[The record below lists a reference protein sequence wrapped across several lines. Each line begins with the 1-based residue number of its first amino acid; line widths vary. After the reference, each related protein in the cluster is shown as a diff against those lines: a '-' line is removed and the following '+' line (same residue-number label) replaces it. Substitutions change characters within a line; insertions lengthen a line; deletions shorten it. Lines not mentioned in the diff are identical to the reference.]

1 MPKSKS
7 KRRKTGG
14 FIARQRDARIVRT
27 GKAADKDAYV
37 RAWRRVEAERAK
49 MVRFAGLMEMRLSFV
64 DDEELGTAF
73 IRAQLSLRRL
83 AEDAARFSQE
93 DWKAVASSLML
104 GAKVYRHFKEAGF
117 ELDDGVIRELRHG
130 AWILA
135 CTGRL
140 INEGRAKDIPSANI
154 EVIHEALDLAQAL
167 LKDARLLD
175 QEALA
180 RIVIGNFKVV
190 PDDDLRFLLGDRVDQ
205 IFEWE
210 REKEKEK
217 KDGQ

>member
-1 MPKSKS
+1 MPRSKS
-7 KRRKTGG
+7 KRKKTGG
-14 FIARQRDARIVRT
+14 FIARQRDAKIVRT

-140 INEGRAKDIPSANI
+140 INEGRAKDIPSANV
-154 EVIHEALDLAQAL
+154 EVIHEALDLSQAL
-167 LKDARLLD
+167 LKDARMLD

-190 PDDDLRFLLGDRVDQ
+190 PDEDLRFLLGEHVEQ
-205 IFEWE
+205 IFQWEKEQLEE
-210 REKEKEK
+210 REK
-217 KDGQ
+217 

>member
-140 INEGRAKDIPSANI
+140 INEGRAKDIPSANV
-154 EVIHEALDLAQAL
+154 EVIHETLDLAQAL

-190 PDDDLRFLLGDRVDQ
+190 PDEDLRYLLGDHVEQ

-210 REKEKEK
+210 KQQLEERSK
-217 KDGQ
+217 

>member
-1 MPKSKS
+1 MPRSKS
-7 KRRKTGG
+7 KRKKTGG
-14 FIARQRDARIVRT
+14 FIARQRDAKIVRT

-37 RAWRRVEAERAK
+37 RAWKRLEEERKK
-49 MVRFAGLMEMRLSFV
+49 MLHVAGLMELRMTFV
-64 DDEELGTAF
+64 DDEELGNAF

-83 AEDAARFSQE
+83 AEDASRFSQE

-117 ELDDGVIRELRHG
+117 EIDDGVIRDLRHG

-140 INEGRAKDIPSANI
+140 VNEGKGIPAANI

-190 PDDDLRFLLGDRVDQ
+190 PDEDLRFLLGDRVDQ

-217 KDGQ
+217 KDG

>member
-7 KRRKTGG
+7 KRKKTGG

-27 GKAADKDAYV
+27 GKAANKDAYV
-37 RAWRRVEAERAK
+37 RAWRRIEAERARMMK
-49 MVRFAGLMEMRLSFV
+49 GAAMTELRLAFV

-73 IRAQLSLRRL
+73 IRAELAVKKLR
-83 AEDAARFSQE
+83 EDPKDFSVE
-93 DWKAVASSLML
+93 DFKTIGSSIML
-104 GAKVYRHFKEAGF
+104 GIKVFRHFTEAGF
-117 ELDDGVIRELRHG
+117 SIAPEILGNLRHG

-135 CTGRL
+135 CTGQFFERG
-140 INEGRAKDIPSANI
+140 ESIPPANVD
-154 EVIHEALDLAQAL
+154 VIHESLDVALAL

-180 RIVIGNFKVV
+180 RILMGNFRVI
-190 PDDDLRFLLGDRVDQ
+190 PEGDLKYVLGEHFDQ
-205 IFEWE
+205 VMAWE
-210 REKEKEK
+210 QKKEK

>member
-7 KRRKTGG
+7 KRKKTGG

-27 GKAADKDAYV
+27 GKAANKDAYV
-37 RAWRRVEAERAK
+37 RAWRRIEAERARMMK
-49 MVRFAGLMEMRLSFV
+49 GAAMTELRLAFV

-73 IRAQLSLRRL
+73 IRAELAVKKLR
-83 AEDAARFSQE
+83 EDPKNFSVE
-93 DWKAVASSLML
+93 DFKTIGSSIML
-104 GAKVYRHFKEAGF
+104 GAKVFRHFTEAGF
-117 ELDDGVIRELRHG
+117 SIDAGILKELRHA

-140 INEGRAKDIPSANI
+140 INEGRGKEVPAANVEI
-154 EVIHEALDLAQAL
+154 IHAAVDLSQAL

-180 RIVIGNFKVV
+180 RIVIGNYRVV
-190 PDDDLRFLLGDRVDQ
+190 PDEDLRFLLGEHVDQ
-205 IFEWE
+205 IFLWE
-210 REKEKEK
+210 KEQLEAREK
-217 KDGQ
+217 

>member
-1 MPKSKS
+1 MPRSKS
-7 KRRKTGG
+7 KRKKTGG
-14 FIARQRDARIVRT
+14 FIARQRDAKIVRT

-140 INEGRAKDIPSANI
+140 INEGRAKDIPSANV

-190 PDDDLRFLLGDRVDQ
+190 PDEDLRFLLGEHVEQ
-205 IFEWE
+205 IFQWEKEQLEE
-210 REKEKEK
+210 REK
-217 KDGQ
+217 

>member
-14 FIARQRDARIVRT
+14 FIARQRDAKIVRT
-27 GKAADKDAYV
+27 GKAANKDAYV
-37 RAWRRVEAERAK
+37 RAWRRIEAERARMMK
-49 MVRFAGLMEMRLSFV
+49 GAAMTELRLAFV

-73 IRAQLSLRRL
+73 IRAELAVKKLREEPENFSV
-83 AEDAARFSQE
+83 EDF
-93 DWKAVASSLML
+93 KTIGSSIML
-104 GAKVYRHFKEAGF
+104 GAKVFRHFTEAGF
-117 ELDDGVIRELRHG
+117 SIDAGILKELRHA

-140 INEGRAKDIPSANI
+140 INEGRGKEVPAANVEI
-154 EVIHEALDLAQAL
+154 IHAAVDLSQAL

-180 RIVIGNFKVV
+180 RIVIGNYRVV
-190 PDDDLRFLLGDRVDQ
+190 PDEDLRFLLGEHVDQ
-205 IFEWE
+205 IFLWE
-210 REKEKEK
+210 KEQLEAREK
-217 KDGQ
+217 

>member
-7 KRRKTGG
+7 KRKKTGG
-14 FIARQRDARIVRT
+14 FIARQRDAKIVRT
-27 GKAADKDAYV
+27 GKAANKDAYV
-37 RAWRRVEAERAK
+37 RAWRRIEAERARMMK
-49 MVRFAGLMEMRLSFV
+49 GAAMTELRLAFV

-190 PDDDLRFLLGDRVDQ
+190 PDEDLRYLLGDHVEQ

-210 REKEKEK
+210 KQQLEERSK
-217 KDGQ
+217 

>member
-37 RAWRRVEAERAK
+37 RAWRRLDEERKK
-49 MVRFAGLMEMRLSFV
+49 MLRTAGLMELRMTFV
-64 DDEELGTAF
+64 DDEELQSAF
-73 IRAQLSLRRL
+73 FRAQYALRRL
-83 AEDAARFSQE
+83 AEGAEHFTQD
-93 DWKAVASSLML
+93 DWKTVASSLML
-104 GAKVYRHFKEAGF
+104 GAKVFRHFKEAGYA
-117 ELDDGVIRELRHG
+117 LDDGILKELRHS

-140 INEGRAKDIPSANI
+140 INEGRGKEVPAANI
-154 EVIHEALDLAQAL
+154 EIIHEALDLSQAL
-167 LKDARLLD
+167 LKDARMLD

-190 PDDDLRFLLGDRVDQ
+190 PDEDLRFLLGEHVKQ
-205 IFEWE
+205 IFQWEKEQLEE
-210 REKEKEK
+210 REK
-217 KDGQ
+217 

>member
-1 MPKSKS
+1 MPRSKS
-7 KRRKTGG
+7 KRKKTGG
-14 FIARQRDARIVRT
+14 FIARQRDAKTVRT

-37 RAWRRVEAERAK
+37 RAWKRLEEERKK
-49 MVRFAGLMEMRLSFV
+49 MLHVAGLMELRMTFV
-64 DDEELGTAF
+64 DDEELGNAF

-83 AEDAARFSQE
+83 AEDASRFSQE

-117 ELDDGVIRELRHG
+117 EIDDGVIRDLRHG

-140 INEGRAKDIPSANI
+140 VNEGKGIPAANI

-190 PDDDLRFLLGDRVDQ
+190 PDEDLRYLLGDHVEQ

-210 REKEKEK
+210 KQQLEERSK
-217 KDGQ
+217 

>member
-1 MPKSKS
+1 MPRSKS
-7 KRRKTGG
+7 KRKKTGG
-14 FIARQRDARIVRT
+14 FIARQRDAKIVRT

-37 RAWRRVEAERAK
+37 RAWKRLEEERKK
-49 MVRFAGLMEMRLSFV
+49 MLHVAGLMELRMTFV
-64 DDEELGTAF
+64 DDEELGNAF

-83 AEDAARFSQE
+83 AEDASRFSQE

-117 ELDDGVIRELRHG
+117 EIDDGVIRDLRHG

-140 INEGRAKDIPSANI
+140 VNEGKGIPAANI

-190 PDDDLRFLLGDRVDQ
+190 PDEDLRFLLGDRVDQ

>member
-64 DDEELGTAF
+64 DDEELATAF
-73 IRAQLSLRRL
+73 IRAELAVKKLR
-83 AEDAARFSQE
+83 EDPQHFTVE
-93 DWKAVASSLML
+93 DFKTIGSSIML
-104 GAKVYRHFKEAGF
+104 GVKVFRHFTEAGF
-117 ELDDGVIRELRHG
+117 SIDAGILRELRHG

-135 CTGRL
+135 CTGQLFERG
-140 INEGRAKDIPSANI
+140 ESIPTANAD
-154 EVIHEALDLAQAL
+154 VIHESLDVALAL
-167 LKDARLLD
+167 LKDARMLD

-180 RIVIGNFKVV
+180 KILMGNFRVI
-190 PDDDLRFLLGDRVDQ
+190 PDEDLRYVLADRYDQ
-205 IFEWE
+205 VMAWE
-210 REKEKEK
+210 KRT
-217 KDGQ
+217 DGGKAK

>member
-1 MPKSKS
+1 MPRSKS
-7 KRRKTGG
+7 KRKKTGG
-14 FIARQRDARIVRT
+14 FIARQRDAKIVRT
-27 GKAADKDAYV
+27 GKAADNAYV
-37 RAWRRVEAERAK
+37 RAWKRLEEERKK
-49 MVRFAGLMEMRLSFV
+49 MLHVAGLMELRMTFV
-64 DDEELGTAF
+64 DDEELGNAF

-117 ELDDGVIRELRHG
+117 EIDDGVIRDLRHG

-135 CTGRL
+135 CTGRRV
-140 INEGRAKDIPSANI
+140 NEGKGIPAANI

-190 PDDDLRFLLGDRVDQ
+190 PDEDLRYLLGDHVEQ

-210 REKEKEK
+210 KQQLEERSK
-217 KDGQ
+217 